1 MKSKSI
7 FFFFKF
13 NSSFSCFVSNY
24 CLYNITF
31 ILPKELN
38 TIKSL
43 CIFSDNINNDN
54 ENNNTK
60 NNINTDQTHTNNN
73 TTQHVDNNN
82 IINNNNNNNNINNNN
97 KNKNK
102 NNNIKNNINI
112 NNIPPDIRSTIFCTA
127 VSHSNEEGW
136 NKLWNFYLGSFT
148 NPNEK
153 EDMLKGLACSK
164 EKAVLKVQWALLN
177 VITDIVISQIL

>member
-13 NSSFSCFVSNY
+13 NSSFSCFVSKH

-31 ILPKELN
+31 KLPKELS

-54 ENNNTK
+54 KN
-60 NNINTDQTHTNNN
+60 NNINTNQTHTNNN
-73 TTQHVDNNN
+73 TTQHVDNINILQNN
-82 IINNNNNNNNINNNN
+82 IDNNINNNNNNNNSNNINNNNN
-97 KNKNK
+97 KN
-102 NNNIKNNINI
+102 NI

-153 EDMLKGLACSK
+153 GDMLKGLACSK